1 MGNQN
6 QNGEGVSFLD
16 ALTIFSVIL
25 QTLGYQQDQK
35 QASNDVLLN
44 ELHRQNGEYLE
55 KILQNQKEIM
65 NELAEIKSAFANRG

>member
-6 QNGEGVSFLD
+6 QNGEGISFLD

-35 QASNDVLLN
+35 QASNDVLLK

-55 KILQNQKEIM
+55 TILKNQKEIM
-65 NELAEIKSAFANRG
+65 NELAEINSAFANRG